1 MPTSSLPAHSRSHRA
16 RRLGAALVCTAL
28 AAGATQGV
36 ATSDARAATTTTPV
50 TASALLLDVNSSI
63 IGNIK

>member
-16 RRLGAALVCTAL
+16 RRLGVAVVCTAL
-28 AAGATQGV
+28 VAGATQGHV
-36 ATSDARAATTTTPV
+36 TSDARAATTTPV
-50 TASALLLDVNSSI
+50 TASAPLLGVTSSI